1 MHHFF
6 WSSPLSLSLAFC
18 ITIGIGILC
27 QIQLSIASGGRQQ
40 KQGRT
45 ERGAKR
51 TIPSIL
57 YTFLYLM
64 FIYGYEKKKLKI

>member
-6 WSSPLSLSLAFC
+6 WSSPLSLSL
-18 ITIGIGILC
+18 
-27 QIQLSIASGGRQQ
+27 SGFLHYHWHWHFVPDPALHRQ
-40 KQGRT
+40 RAAA
-45 ERGAKR
+45 EPGADGEGARR

-64 FIYGYEKKKLKI
+64 FIYGYAKKKLKI